1 MDCSFSRHAGQ
12 TFFCACMF
20 LGLFIGLLPDMAVAD
35 EFQFKPFID
44 IVKEGSAKEYYPL
57 YQQEAIRQESEG
69 NIRKAAAYYQIL
81 SWLGWTVG
89 DYQKGIDYGKKSIAL
104 AEKTGALWV
113 QGWAHIGIA
122 LSYYQIG
129 DYDHAKAQTDAALSL
144 ARRNGFPQIESR
156 AYQSMAK
163 ILMKTG
169 EASLALEYHK
179 RSLEFYESLLAVQ
192 DPTRMSRGGRSGNAE
207 RMLQRDDIR
216 RYYVANLIATG
227 HAYARM
233 HNHAAAR
240 DHFQKALYHGGD
252 LRDRVMDAYLGL
264 GMIYRNADD
273 HAGAIEY
280 LTKAVTLADQL
291 DIPYFTTLTHAFLG
305 RTYLMTGEY
314 AQALPHYEK
323 AVAAIE
329 DQRSLL
335 QTGESRSSYF
345 DQMTGVYNGLIT
357 TLLHLGKQ
365 ETAFDYSERAR
376 ARAFLDVLGNRVDL
390 SHGRVSALIDE
401 ERELKRKIAEL
412 QALRDESGQ
421 DGIRNEMERLRR
433 EYQAFLAKLQQD
445 DREHA
450 SLVSV
455 APLTLKDVRR
465 MLPENTTLLQFHV
478 FENSVVVWA
487 VRSDAVRAMQ
497 VPVGRKELLEAIRAF
512 RTEIAGLAP
521 DEDVNRS
528 ARALYTL
535 LFKDLQLTANH
546 RLIIVPHDVLHYLPF
561 QSLMMP
567 NGYYLIEQHGI
578 SYLSSASLMQFT
590 IEKRKQVADDAVL
603 AFGNPDLGNPALNL
617 RYAEREVKEIGR
629 LFPTSAIYVRK
640 EATER
645 RAKEKAADYP
655 LIHFATHGE
664 FNEKDPLASSLKL
677 SPEGSSSGDL
687 TAGEI
692 FRLKLNASLVVLSA
706 CESALG
712 RISSGDEIVGLTRAF
727 IYAGTPSVV
736 TTLWKVDDKATYL
749 LMQSFY
755 QNLKRMSKGEA
766 LRQAQISLMRS
777 LRHPYFW
784 GAFVLT
790 GDAE

>member
-1 MDCSFSRHAGQ
+1 MDYPFPLRSRQKIISVG
-12 TFFCACMF
+12 F
-20 LGLFIGLLPDMAVAD
+20 LLTLFIGLLSNMADAD

-44 IVKEGSAKEYYPL
+44 IVKEGRTKEYYPL
-57 YQQEAIRQESEG
+57 YQQEAIRQESAG

-113 QGWAHIGIA
+113 QGWAHIGMA

-129 DYDHAKAQTDAALSL
+129 DYDNAKAQTDAALSM

-156 AYQSMAK
+156 EYQSMAK

-169 EASLALEYHK
+169 EEALALEYHK

-207 RMLQRDDIR
+207 RMMQREDIR
-216 RYYVANLIATG
+216 RFYVANLIAAG
-227 HAYARM
+227 HAYERM
-233 HNHAAAR
+233 LNHEAAR

-264 GMIYRNADD
+264 GMVYRNTGDYSRSL
-273 HAGAIEY
+273 EY
-280 LTKAVTLADQL
+280 LTKAVTLADLL
-291 DIPYFTTLTHAFLG
+291 DIPYFTTLAHAFLG
-305 RTYLMTGEY
+305 RTYLMTGDY
-314 AQALPHYEK
+314 TKALPHYEK
-323 AVAAIE
+323 AAAAVE

-335 QTGESRSSYF
+335 QTGEARSSYF

-365 ETAFDYSERAR
+365 EAAFDCSERAR
-376 ARAFLDVLGNRVDL
+376 ARAFLDMLGNRVDL

-421 DGIRNEMERLRR
+421 DRNRKEMERLRR
-433 EYQAFLAKLQQD
+433 DYQAFLAKLHQD

-465 MLPENTTLLQFHV
+465 LLPENTTLLQFHV
-478 FENSVVVWA
+478 FEQSVVVWA
-487 VRSDAVRAMQ
+487 VGSNAVRTMK
-497 VPVGRKELLEAIRAF
+497 VPVGRKELLETIRAF

-521 DEDVNRS
+521 DADVNRS

-535 LFKDLQLTANH
+535 LFKDLQLAANH

-561 QSLMMP
+561 QSLMTP
-567 NGYYLIEQHGI
+567 NGNYLIEEHGI

-590 IEKRKQVADDAVL
+590 TEKRKKSADSVL
-603 AFGNPDLGNPALNL
+603 AFGNPDLGDPSLNL
-617 RYAEREVKEIGR
+617 RYAEREVREIGR
-629 LFPTSAIYVRK
+629 LFPSSAVYVRK
-640 EATER
+640 DATET

-677 SPEGSSSGDL
+677 SPEGSSSGAL
-687 TAGEI
+687 TTAEI

-712 RISSGDEIVGLTRAF
+712 KISSGDEMVGLTRAF

-736 TTLWKVDDKATYL
+736 TTLWKVNDKATYV

-755 QNLKRMSKGEA
+755 RNLKQMSKGEA
-766 LRQAQISLMRS
+766 LRQAQISLMKD
-777 LRHPYFW
+777 LKHPYYW

>member
-1 MDCSFSRHAGQ
+1 MDYPFPRRSRQKIICVG
-12 TFFCACMF
+12 F
-20 LGLFIGLLPDMAVAD
+20 LLTLLIGLLSNMADAD
-35 EFQFKPFID
+35 EFQFKPFIE
-44 IVKEGSAKEYYPL
+44 IVREGRAKEYYPQ
-57 YQQEAIRQESEG
+57 YQQEAVRQESAG

-113 QGWAHIGIA
+113 QGWASIGIS

-129 DYDHAKAQTDAALSL
+129 DFDNAKIQVDAALSI
-144 ARRNGFPQIESR
+144 ARQRGFPQMESR
-156 AYQSMAK
+156 AYRSMAK

-169 EASLALEYHK
+169 EEALALEYHK
-179 RSLEFYESLLAVQ
+179 RSLEFYESLLAAQ
-192 DPTRMSRGGRSGNAE
+192 DATRMSRGGRSGNAE
-207 RMLQRDDIR
+207 RMLKREDIR
-216 RYYVANLIATG
+216 RFYVANLIAAG
-227 HAYARM
+227 HAYERIL
-233 HNHAAAR
+233 NHEAAI
-240 DHFQKALYHGGD
+240 DHFRKALHHGSD
-252 LRDRVMDAYLGL
+252 LRDRAMDAYLGL
-264 GMIYRNADD
+264 GIVYLNTGDYSRS
-273 HAGAIEY
+273 IEY
-280 LTKAVTLADQL
+280 LAKAVTIADQL
-291 DIPYFTTLTHAFLG
+291 DIPFFTTLTHAFLG
-305 RTYLMTGEY
+305 RAYLTTNDN
-314 AQALPHYEK
+314 AKALSHYEK
-323 AVAAIE
+323 AAAAVE

-335 QTGESRSSYF
+335 QTGEARSSYF

-357 TLLHLGKQ
+357 TLLHLGKR
-365 ETAFDYSERAR
+365 EAAFDYSERAR

-390 SHGRVSALIDE
+390 SHGKASALIDE
-401 ERELKRKIAEL
+401 ERELKRKIAEV
-412 QALRDESGQ
+412 QALGDESGQ
-421 DGIRNEMERLRR
+421 DGNRKEMGRLQK
-433 EYQAFLAKLQQD
+433 EYQAFLAKLRQADQ
-445 DREHA
+445 EHA
-450 SLVSV
+450 SLISV
-455 APLTLKDVRR
+455 APLTLKEVRR
-465 MLPENTTLLQFHV
+465 MLPENTILMQFHV
-478 FENSVVVWA
+478 FEHSVFVWV
-487 VRSDAVRAMQ
+487 VRSDTVRTMK
-497 VPVGRKELLEAIRAF
+497 VPVERRELLEKIRAF
-512 RTEIAGLAP
+512 RAEITGLAP
-521 DEDVNRS
+521 EAVVKSS
-528 ARALYTL
+528 ARALYAV
-535 LFKDLQLTANH
+535 LFKDLQLAADH
-546 RLIIVPHDVLHYLPF
+546 RLIVVPHDVLHYLPF
-561 QSLMMP
+561 QSLITP
-567 NGYYLIEQHGI
+567 NGNYLIEEHGI

-590 IEKRKQVADDAVL
+590 IEKRKKSADSIL
-603 AFGNPDLGNPALNL
+603 AFGNPDLGDPSLNL

-677 SPEGSSSGDL
+677 SPENSSSGDL
-687 TAGEI
+687 TTAEI

-766 LRQAQISLMRS
+766 LRKAQISLMRS